1 MIDKNRQRQM
11 AEHNGALE
19 ELYVQEVRDGVSE
32 IYESEDELAIH
43 RKAIAYLF
51 EQFATLHAGE
61 IDNAEFAKYNAE
73 IEAIKSGI
81 KSNLGMK

>member
-1 MIDKNRQRQM
+1 MIDKNRQRQL

-19 ELYVQEVRDGVSE
+19 ELYIQEVRDGVSE
-32 IYESEDELAIH
+32 IYDPDDEIAIL
-43 RKAIAYLF
+43 RKAVSYIFDLI
-51 EQFATLHAGE
+51 ATLHAGE
-61 IDNAEFAKYNAE
+61 INNTEFAKYNAE